1 MKYLKNIMYAFIS
14 TCYQCHI
21 LLTRIELTMIKKNM
35 STIIEAGHANRN
47 YWYDLWRFR
56 ELFLF
61 LTWRDILVRY
71 KQTVFGILW
80 SVLRPVMTM
89 LVFTFVFGKIAR
101 LPTEGDVPYA
111 LLVFAAILPWQMFSN
126 ALQESSNS
134 LIGNE
139 GLISKVYFPRIILP
153 ISSIITSAVDFCIS
167 FVVFLAMMIFW
178 GVGFHIQLLLL
189 PLFVFL
195 SLLTAIGAGLVISAL
210 NVSFRDFRYIIPFIV
225 QFGLYVSPVGFSS
238 SVVPEKWRLLYSL
251 NPMVG
256 VIDGFRW
263 CLLGENVQFYWPGFW
278 ASIAAVIVLLYSG
291 LKIFRG
297 MERSFADKI

>member
-1 MKYLKNIMYAFIS
+1 MFIFLHATS
-14 TCYQCHI
+14 SSKLI
-21 LLTRIELTMIKKNM
+21 IKIKRKMIAKNM
-35 STIIEAGHANRN
+35 NSIIEAGQANRS
-47 YWYDLWRFR
+47 YWRDLWRFR

-80 SVLRPVMTM
+80 SVLRPLMTM
-89 LVFTFVFGKIAR
+89 LVFTFVFEKVAK
-101 LPTEGDVPYA
+101 LPSEGDVPYA

-153 ISSIITSAVDFCIS
+153 VSSIITSAVDFFIS
-167 FVVFLAMMIFW
+167 FAIFLAMMLFL
-178 GVGFHIQLLLL
+178 GVGFHLQILLL
-189 PLFVFL
+189 PFFVIL
-195 SLLTAIGAGLVISAL
+195 SLLTAIGAGLIISAL

-238 SVVPEKWRLLYSL
+238 AIVPEKWRLLYSL

-263 CLLGENVQFYWPGFW
+263 CLLGENVEFYWPGFLT
-278 ASIAAVIVLLYSG
+278 SIAVVIVLLYSG
-291 LKIFRG
+291 LKIFRR
-297 MERSFADKI
+297 MERGFADKI